1 MNNRGI
7 TIVEILVGIGIIS
20 VIMLTIIS
28 LVMWI
33 NYYGSKTRAEREV
46 FENARRA
53 LEAITHEIRG
63 AKSVY
68 SPTTTSNQLSLETT
82 RYLPADE
89 NYTFVDFFICG
100 TALCFKKELESPIAI
115 TSESVEV
122 SSIQFYQVV
131 NGSRTSVYVNL
142 TVDYKNPN
150 VGSGNYGS
158 VSMTS
163 AASLRSY

>member
-1 MNNRGI
+1 MNSKGI

-20 VIMLTIIS
+20 LIMVTIIS
-28 LVMWI
+28 FVMWL
-33 NYYGSKTRAEREV
+33 NYYGVKTRAEREV

-53 LEAITHEIRG
+53 LETITYEIRG

-82 RYLPADE
+82 RYLSPDE
-89 NYTFVDFFICG
+89 NLTFIDFFICG
-100 TALCFKKELESPIAI
+100 TALCFKKESENPIAI

-122 SSIQFYQVV
+122 SSLQFYQVV

-150 VGSGNYGS
+150 IGSGNYGS
-158 VSMTS
+158 ATITS
-163 AASLRSY
+163 AASPRSY